1 MTLRYLVEEY
11 LERYEQA
18 SKTGKSEIAYEI
30 VAIVHGRRGR
40 FLKPNDDD
48 KEDGTTSGNWLE
60 VEDPNR
66 NTKGFLLLSILSAKT
81 TKQDRSGIQI
91 ALAVASHSKVY

>member
-1 MTLRYLVEEY
+1 MTLRHLLVEY

-48 KEDGTTSGNWLE
+48 KEDGTTSGHWLE
-60 VEDPNR
+60 VDDQTAR
-66 NTKGFLLLSILSAKT
+66 QKVAYSFRYFRR
-81 TKQDRSGIQI
+81 KQQSRIGR
-91 ALAVASHSKVY
+91 ASK